1 MYKKKKIEKRNIYI
15 ISIIIILILVAFI
28 IYILKKDRNL
38 NPVEKIVK
46 DTCLTIGNVF
56 YKPVSFIKNKHSPVS
71 EC

>member
-38 NPVEKIVK
+38 NPVEKIV
-46 DTCLTIGNVF
+46 
-56 YKPVSFIKNKHSPVS
+56 
-71 EC
+71 